1 MALTSDHP
9 VVLKGSRCAAIV
21 HGTLERMDKLRASPA
36 DAISD
41 LPDGASIAV
50 SGFGPSAGAP
60 FSLLAA
66 LDARGTKDLCFVGNT
81 IPPGAQSLVEARRVR
96 HLIVSFTARAGG
108 TSPAEEL
115 MRKGELTCEL
125 VPQGTLVERLRA
137 AGAGLAAVYT
147 PTGLDT
153 PIADGK
159 ELRYF
164 DGKPYL
170 LETAISVDYAF
181 IAGHRADRLGNV
193 EFRGANQHFGPSF
206 AKAARVAIVEVDEI
220 VDAGQIPPER
230 IGLPGIFVSRVVQK
244 TVANTLPKHGPARRD
259 HDVPRIYNGKPAW
272 TRRQM
277 AELAASQLPD
287 GSYVNLG
294 LGIPSYVSSY
304 AGDRHL
310 ILHGENGILGYG
322 EIVPDDQIYPD
333 VFNASGY
340 PVTPSP
346 GVSYFDSVTAFEM
359 VRGGR
364 VDAVVL
370 GAYQVDAEGSFANW
384 RTDGMV
390 GGGIGGA
397 MDLVASGRTVMV
409 MMEHRDSKD
418 RPKVVQRCSY
428 ALTGKAC
435 VDILVTDVA
444 LFRRKNGV
452 LAIEQV
458 AAGFTAAEVLAL
470 TALDPAA
477 ADPSPGV

>member
-1 MALTSDHP
+1 
-9 VVLKGSRCAAIV
+9 
-21 HGTLERMDKLRASPA
+21 MDKLRTSPA

-50 SGFGPSAGAP
+50 SGFGQSAGAP

-66 LDARGTKDLCFVGNT
+66 LDEHGTTDISFVANT
-81 IPPGAQSLVEARRVR
+81 IPVAANALIEAGRVS

-108 TSPAEEL
+108 SSPAEEL
-115 MRKGELTCEL
+115 IRAGRMTFEL

-137 AGAGLAAVYT
+137 AGAGLAAFYT
-147 PTGLDT
+147 RTGLDT

-159 ELRYF
+159 EVRNF

-181 IAGHRADRLGNV
+181 IAGYRADRLGNV

-206 AKAARVAIVEVDEI
+206 AKAARVAIVEVDE
-220 VDAGQIPPER
+220 VVEPGEIPPER
-230 IGLPGIFVSRVVQK
+230 IGLPGIFVERVVRK
-244 TVANTLPKHGPARRD
+244 TAVSALPKHAPDRRD
-259 HDVPRIYNGKPAW
+259 HEAPRTYNGKPAW

-277 AELAASQLPD
+277 AELAASLLPE
-287 GSYVNLG
+287 GAYVNLG
-294 LGIPSYVSSY
+294 LGIPSYLSSY
-304 AGDRHL
+304 ASDRQL

-322 EIVPDDQIYPD
+322 GIVPDEQTYPD
-333 VFNASGY
+333 VFNASGHS
-340 PVTPSP
+340 VTPGP
-346 GVSYFDSVTAFEM
+346 GISYFDSVTAFEM

-364 VDAVVL
+364 VDVVVL

-384 RTDGMV
+384 RTDRMV

-409 MMEHRDSKD
+409 MMEHRDSQD
-418 RPKVVQRCSY
+418 RPKIVQRCSY

-435 VDILVTDVA
+435 VDILVTDLA
-444 LFRRKNGV
+444 QFRRKDGR
-452 LAIEQV
+452 LTAEQV
-458 AAGFTAAEVLAL
+458 APGFTKEEVLAL
-470 TALDPAA
+470 TDI
-477 ADPSPGV
+477 SH

>member
-1 MALTSDHP
+1 
-9 VVLKGSRCAAIV
+9 
-21 HGTLERMDKLRASPA
+21 MDKLRTSPA

-66 LDARGTKDLCFVGNT
+66 LDERGTRDLCFVGNT
-81 IPPGAQSLVEARRVR
+81 IPPGAQTLVEAGRVR

-108 TSPAEEL
+108 SSPAEEL
-115 MRKGELTCEL
+115 MRRGEVTFEM

-159 ELRYF
+159 EVRYF
-164 DGKPYL
+164 GGKPYL
-170 LETAISVDYAF
+170 LETALSVDYAF

-206 AKAARVAIVEVDEI
+206 AKAAQVAIVEVDE
-220 VDAGQIPPER
+220 VVEPGEIPAER
-230 IGLPGIFVSRVVQK
+230 IGLPGIFVSRVVRK
-244 TVANTLPKHGPARRD
+244 TVVSALPKYGPARRD
-259 HDVPRIYNGKPAW
+259 HDVPRTYNGKPGW

-277 AELAASQLPD
+277 AELAASLLPE

-294 LGIPSYVSSY
+294 LGIPSYLSSY

-322 EIVPDDQIYPD
+322 EIVPDDQTYPD

-346 GVSYFDSVTAFEM
+346 GISYFDSVTAFEM

-364 VDAVVL
+364 VDVVVL

-384 RTDGMV
+384 QTDGMV

-409 MMEHRDSKD
+409 MMEHRDSRD

-435 VDILVTDVA
+435 VDILVTDLA
-444 LFRRKNGV
+444 QFRRKDGALTV
-452 LAIEQV
+452 EQV
-458 AAGFTAAEVLAL
+458 APGFTKEEVLAL
-470 TALDPAA
+470 TGIDAA
-477 ADPSPGV
+477 TGMPVKRAARP

>member
-1 MALTSDHP
+1 
-9 VVLKGSRCAAIV
+9 
-21 HGTLERMDKLRASPA
+21 MDKRRPSPA

-66 LDARGTKDLCFVGNT
+66 LAERGTTDLCLVGNT
-81 IPPGAQSLVEARRVR
+81 IPPGAQALVEAGRVR

-108 TSPAEEL
+108 TSPAEER
-115 MRKGELTCEL
+115 MRRGEMTFEL

-137 AGAGLAAVYT
+137 AGAGLGAIYT

-170 LETAISVDYAF
+170 LESAISVDYAF
-181 IAGHRADRLGNV
+181 IAGHRADYLGNV

-206 AKAARVAIVEVDEI
+206 AKAARVAIVEVDEVVEPGEI
-220 VDAGQIPPER
+220 TPER
-230 IGLPGIFVSRVVQK
+230 IGLPGIFVSRVVRK
-244 TVANTLPKHGPARRD
+244 TLTPNLPKHGPARREY
-259 HDVPRIYNGKPAW
+259 DVPRVYNGKPAW
-272 TRRQM
+272 TRPQM
-277 AELAASQLPD
+277 AELAASLLPA

-304 AGDRHL
+304 ATERHL

-384 RTDGMV
+384 QTDGMI

-397 MDLVASGRTVMV
+397 MDLVASGRIVMV
-409 MMEHRDSKD
+409 LMEHRDSRD
-418 RPKVVQRCSY
+418 RAKVVQRCTY

-435 VDILVTDVA
+435 VDILVTDLA
-444 LFRRKNGV
+444 MFRRRDGV
-452 LAIEQV
+452 LVIEQV
-458 AAGFTAAEVLAL
+458 APGFTPAEVLAL
-470 TALDPAA
+470 TDMDGPAV
-477 ADPSPGV
+477 S